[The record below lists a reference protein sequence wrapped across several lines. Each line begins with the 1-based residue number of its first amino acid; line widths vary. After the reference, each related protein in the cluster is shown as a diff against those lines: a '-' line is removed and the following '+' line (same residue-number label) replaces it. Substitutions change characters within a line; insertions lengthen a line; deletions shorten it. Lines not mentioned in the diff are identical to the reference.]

1 MNNKDAEFLSRI
13 KKPSNLKL
21 MRKYTSAKMAAD
33 RLVFLTYTAY
43 KVMAF
48 HLSQPPRP
56 GLMTPDMTLDFQEVC
71 QAVDKSFRPVY
82 FP

>member
-1 MNNKDAEFLSRI
+1 MV
-13 KKPSNLKL
+13 
-21 MRKYTSAKMAAD
+21 AD
-33 RLVFLTYTAY
+33 SVVFLTYTAC

>member
-1 MNNKDAEFLSRI
+1 MTGFF
-13 KKPSNLKL
+13 
-21 MRKYTSAKMAAD
+21 
-33 RLVFLTYTAY
+33 FLTYTVC

-82 FP
+82 FPLRGYIVD